1 MTVTAT
7 WKYAPAAD
15 GFFDL
20 EPARPHQRGSC
31 DGIFVFTARD
41 MAMVDALDRAVV
53 VDDND
58 YAGIFDYDDD

>member
-1 MTVTAT
+1 MTVAAIK
-7 WKYAPAAD
+7 KYEPGPD

-20 EPARPHQRGSC
+20 EPASSHERRSC

-53 VDDND
+53 ADDVD
-58 YAGIFDYDDD
+58 YAGLFDYDDD